1 MFKTL
6 KEAQMKTSIAV
17 LATLCAILPVSSQ
30 AAWHAIMIS
39 GDDSID
45 NFDNSRMVL
54 GEMFARKGLEPA
66 NQHHLNSQFPD
77 VLMPKE
83 DQASFWG
90 LSRSLSQLNVQ
101 PKQDACLFYV
111 SSHGNKDR
119 GVYLKRAMGKEI
131 TPNQL
136 NTALN
141 WTCGSAPTIIM
152 VSACYSGQFI
162 APLRGDNRIIMT
174 AAAAHRPSFGCS
186 EDNEYTF
193 WDGCVISNF
202 EQSSTWENL
211 YHNVQQCITRKE
223 QQLGYPASEPQA
235 YFGKNMRGLK
245 LDFHQN

>member
-1 MFKTL
+1 
-6 KEAQMKTSIAV
+6 MKTSIAV

-111 SSHGNKDR
+111 TCHGQRTHPQSTEHSIELDLWLCPHHR
-119 GVYLKRAMGKEI
+119 HGLSLLFRPVCC
-131 TPNQL
+131 P
-136 NTALN
+136 
-141 WTCGSAPTIIM
+141 
-152 VSACYSGQFI
+152 I
-162 APLRGDNRIIMT
+162 ARRQPY
-174 AAAAHRPSFGCS
+174 HH
-186 EDNEYTF
+186 
-193 WDGCVISNF
+193 DGCCRS
-202 EQSSTWENL
+202 
-211 YHNVQQCITRKE
+211 
-223 QQLGYPASEPQA
+223 
-235 YFGKNMRGLK
+235 
-245 LDFHQN
+245 